1 MDETDRELLALLQ
14 EDCRMSYGEL
24 GGRVGLSISAVNE
37 RLKKLHARGV
47 IRGCVAVLEPRA
59 VGLDVCAFVQVLI
72 ERPEH
77 DAAFLAAIGAM
88 PAVLEC
94 HHVTGDFSYL
104 LKVRVADTAALE
116 TFLSRELKGLAGV
129 VRTHTAIA
137 LSSAKEATALDL
149 AALSI
154 GTRGERR

>member
-1 MDETDRELLALLQ
+1 VDEIDRNLLVLLQ
-14 EDCRMSYGEL
+14 HDCRMSYGEL
-24 GGRVGLSISAVNE
+24 GDRVGLSISAVNE
-37 RLKKLHARGV
+37 RLKKLHARGA

-77 DAAFLAAIGAM
+77 NQAFLDAIQAM

-94 HHVTGDFSYL
+94 HHVTGDYSYL
-104 LKVRVADTAALE
+104 LKVRVVDTAALE
-116 TFLSRELKGLAGV
+116 SFLSRELKGLAGV

-137 LSSAKEATALDL
+137 LSSSKETTELDL
-149 AALSI
+149 GPLPI
-154 GTRGERR
+154 VTRRERR

>member
-1 MDETDRELLALLQ
+1 
-14 EDCRMSYGEL
+14 MSYAAL
-24 GGRVGLSISAVNE
+24 GDRVGLSISAVNE

-47 IRGCVAVLEPRA
+47 IGGCVALLAPRA

-77 DAAFLAAIGAM
+77 DEAFLAAIEEM

-104 LKVRVADTAALE
+104 LKVRVPDTASLE
-116 TFLSRELKGLAGV
+116 SFLSRQIKALGGV
-129 VRTHTAIA
+129 VRTQTVIA
-137 LSSAKEATALDL
+137 LSSPKESTALDL
-149 AALSI
+149 AALPVVA
-154 GTRGERR
+154 RGERR